1 MDNKQ
6 VPSKTNGNSI
16 SQRRGGFAI
25 SITMCAVVMLL
36 VIGVGVMSFGLHS
49 RRFAVQT
56 SSEITARFA
65 ADSGLTKAYYEM
77 NEKLKKVIPWNDSGL
92 PEGTDE
98 DLPNTDAT
106 YSYLVTGNLDSG
118 YAVESIGEYGV
129 RQRTVRCSLPLQ
141 GLFEYAIFGNDY
153 IHIKNGGT
161 IDWYNNDGDDG
172 SLQIGTNNIL
182 ADSIVLKNGALV
194 NGDVVIGAGGDPD
207 VVIDYAGGTL
217 TGNTFIMPKEYE
229 LPQITVPEWLEALP
243 SGGVITSN
251 ITISSSA
258 KYDKI
263 NLGNSKIITIDGPVS
278 LYIIGDII
286 LKNSAEIRIIDGN
299 DVSLTLYVGGN
310 IAVDNSAAINNLT
323 EDATV
328 LKIYGLE
335 GCESIVLKNSTDFYG
350 AIYAP
355 NASIVMMNSGDV
367 FGSVIGNSVDQKN
380 SADFT
385 YDVSLKEVSIEE
397 EGVRF
402 VIKQWQEE

>member
-1 MDNKQ
+1 MDNK
-6 VPSKTNGNSI
+6 PAKSKTRNIGFCSGRN
-16 SQRRGGFAI
+16 GFAI
-25 SITMCAVVMLL
+25 SIMLCAVVMLL
-36 VIGVGVMSFGLHS
+36 VIGAGVMTFGLHS

-77 NEKLKKVIPWNDSGL
+77 NEKLKVTPWNDSGL

-98 DLPNTDAT
+98 ELPNTDAT
-106 YSYLVTGNLDSG
+106 YSYVVTGNLDSG
-118 YAVESIGEYGV
+118 YNVESTGKHV
-129 RQRTVRCSLPLQ
+129 LRQKTVRCSLPLQ
-141 GLFEYAIFGNDY
+141 GLFEYAIFGDEY

-172 SLQIGTNNIL
+172 NLRIGTNNIL
-182 ADSIVLKNGALV
+182 ADSIILRNGALV

-217 TGNTFIMPKEYE
+217 TGNTFIMPEEYE
-229 LPQITVPEWLEALP
+229 LPQITVPLWLEALP
-243 SGGVITSN
+243 SGGTITNN
-251 ITISSSA
+251 ITLSSSA
-258 KYDKI
+258 KYDNIKLS
-263 NLGNSKIITIDGPVS
+263 NNKIITIDGPVS

-286 LKNSAEIRIIDGN
+286 LKNSAEMRIIDGN
-299 DVSLTLYVGGN
+299 DVFLNLYVGGN
-310 IAVDNSAAINNLT
+310 IDIDNSSAINNLT

-335 GCESIVLKNSTDFYG
+335 GCESIILKNSIDFYG
-350 AIYAP
+350 AVYAP
-355 NASIVMMNSGDV
+355 NANIVMMNSGDV
-367 FGSVIGNSVDQKN
+367 FGSAIGKSVDQKN
-380 SADFT
+380 SADFN

>member
-6 VPSKTNGNSI
+6 VPSKAKGNSV

-49 RRFAVQT
+49 RRFAIQT

-65 ADSGLTKAYYEM
+65 ADSGLTKAHYEM

-98 DLPNTDAT
+98 ELPNTDAI
-106 YSYLVTGNLDSG
+106 YNYAVTGDLDSG
-118 YAVESIGEYGV
+118 YAVESIGEYGL

-141 GLFEYAIFGNDY
+141 GLFEYAIFGDDY

-161 IDWYNNDGDDG
+161 IDLYNDANDE

-182 ADSIVLKNGALV
+182 ADSIVLKNNALV
-194 NGDVVIGAGGDPD
+194 NGDVVIGADGDPD

-217 TGNTFIMPKEYE
+217 TGNTFIMPTEYD
-229 LPQITVPEWLEALP
+229 LPQITVPEWLDALP
-243 SGGVITSN
+243 SGGVITTN

-263 NLGNSKIITIDGPVS
+263 NLGNNKIITINAPVS

-286 LKNSAEIRIIDGN
+286 LKNSAELRIIKGSDA
-299 DVSLTLYVGGN
+299 SLILYVGGN
-310 IAVDNSAAINNLT
+310 IVVDNSAMINNLT
-323 EDATV
+323 EDATL

-335 GCESIVLKNSTDFYG
+335 GCESIVLKNDTDFYG

-367 FGSVIGNSVDQKN
+367 YGSVIGKSVDQKN
-380 SADFT
+380 AADFH